1 MRALSVSQTPL
12 SLKGPDELDV
22 VKRGFLDVF
31 PRLRR
36 IVKGHGD
43 AWQSLAEALR
53 E

>member
-1 MRALSVSQTPL
+1 MKTLSVSQTPL

-36 IVKGHGD
+36 MSRDTGIPGK
-43 AWQSLAEALR
+43 ASR
-53 E
+53 ER